1 MLRAI
6 EAVPIQLNEP
16 LARFLLRPEIFMN
29 PAREFRIGA
38 WATPQEAI
46 DPAMRKIGD
55 EHILLATSG
64 PPTPVE
70 VNCG

>member
-1 MLRAI
+1 
-6 EAVPIQLNEP
+6 
-16 LARFLLRPEIFMN
+16 MN
-29 PAREFRIGA
+29 PVKEFRIGA
-38 WATPQEAI
+38 WATPPGVI

-55 EHILLATSG
+55 ERILLATSG